1 VPSQQIAASA
11 LISLRQRLDLLPARC
26 GERKLL
32 ITETANLY
40 GVSTDTLYRLL
51 REQSRPKSLRRA
63 DRGQP
68 RKLSQSEMESYCEIV
83 AAFKI
88 RTSNKKGRHISTTR
102 AIELL
107 EACCVVCR

>member
-1 VPSQQIAASA
+1 MPRQQISASA
-11 LISLRQRLDLLPARC
+11 LVSLRQRLDLLPTRC
-26 GERKLL
+26 PERKL
-32 ITETANLY
+32 IICETANLY
-40 GVSTDTLYRLL
+40 GISTDTLYRLL

-68 RKLSQSEMESYCEIV
+68 RKLSSSEMESYCEVV

-88 RTSNKKGRHISTTR
+88 RTSNKKGRHISTSR

-107 EACCVVCR
+107 DWSLD